1 MILIKKILNFS
12 SVPPMKHKC
21 IDYYN
26 YCKKGPLEH
35 GYTMRFCERFNDI
48 SPLGME
54 CIEVD
59 RKKEKKNRGF
69 NGN

>member
-1 MILIKKILNFS
+1 
-12 SVPPMKHKC
+12 MKHKC

-26 YCKKGPLEH
+26 YCKKWSLEH

-59 RKKEKKNRGF
+59 REKEDSFSRIGGQYFFK
-69 NGN
+69 

>member
-1 MILIKKILNFS
+1 
-12 SVPPMKHKC
+12 
-21 IDYYN
+21 
-26 YCKKGPLEH
+26 
-35 GYTMRFCERFNDI
+35 MRFCERFNDI

-59 RKKEKKNRGF
+59 REKEKKNRGF

>member
-1 MILIKKILNFS
+1 
-12 SVPPMKHKC
+12 MKHKC

-48 SPLGME
+48 SSLGME

-59 RKKEKKNRGF
+59 REKEDSFSRIGEQYFFK
-69 NGN
+69 

>member
-1 MILIKKILNFS
+1 
-12 SVPPMKHKC
+12 MKYKC

-26 YCKKGPLEH
+26 YCKKGPLEY

-48 SPLGME
+48 SPLRME

-59 RKKEKKNRGF
+59 REKEKKNRCF